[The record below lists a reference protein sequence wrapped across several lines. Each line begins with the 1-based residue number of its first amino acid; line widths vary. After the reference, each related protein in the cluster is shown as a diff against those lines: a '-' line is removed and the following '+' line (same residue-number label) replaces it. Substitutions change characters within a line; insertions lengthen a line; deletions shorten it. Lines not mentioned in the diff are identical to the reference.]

1 MISETLGL
9 KSNGVEVAIPLA
21 DDVSLVCSHP
31 CKLTAQAALQ
41 EAVISVAKWNRHH
54 KMTLNTDRTSSPS
67 PPLKVLT
74 TASERVLALAGVT
87 LG

>member
-1 MISETLGL
+1 MISETIGL
-9 KSNGVEVAIPLA
+9 KSNGVEVAMFA
-21 DDVSLVCSHP
+21 DDVSLFCSHP
-31 CKLTAQAALQ
+31 CKMTAQGALQ

-74 TASERVLALAGVT
+74 TASERVLVLVRVN